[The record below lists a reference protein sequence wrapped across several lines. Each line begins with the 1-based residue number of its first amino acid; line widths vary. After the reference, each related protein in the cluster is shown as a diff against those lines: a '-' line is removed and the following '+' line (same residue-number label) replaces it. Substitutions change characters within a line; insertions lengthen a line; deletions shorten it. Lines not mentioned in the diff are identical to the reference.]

1 MDEKNL
7 ITCAVV
13 KDLMPSYVDGICS
26 EDSKKLVTKHVQ
38 NCRQCQ
44 QMLDMLKNTMLTA
57 EKTGTEQVNYMKKV
71 KQRYKNKSMAG
82 FRLFALLV
90 GLVMFYILYDWYN
103 IDEKMFYIF
112 QTVMI
117 VGAYF
122 MLPNYMEN
130 KIAKN
135 LSNIFGIISIV
146 MILGVVFLLWQSYR
160 WIMTESGPFGMELA
174 QVGPFLVKLLLLDFG
189 VQFVILASSM
199 ILPFWN
205 IHVKKMPAIFS
216 IMGCCIALIFI
227 YLLRNMSVPERYVW
241 SIIKHFV
248 LLVIDGGIVTA
259 AVIYGSKFLI
269 QNNKHV

>member
-90 GLVMFYILYDWYN
+90 GLVMFYILYGWYN